1 MTDTLADSASA
12 VATAESDVLRIL
24 LVDDDAA
31 VLRFLA
37 AACAVSDCTTATAS
51 TVEQA
56 LRLLGD
62 HQFDLILSD
71 IRMPGLGGIELLR
84 AVKGKQ
90 PGTRVAL
97 MTGAPSVDSAAFG
110 RRHGAD
116 DYLPKPFSMAE
127 LKTLIERVR
136 TDRWLESALNGN
148 AGPGRIVDEPPLLPV
163 TAP

>member
-1 MTDTLADSASA
+1 MRDTLVDAASA
-12 VATAESDVLRIL
+12 AATAEPDVLRIL
-24 LVDDDAA
+24 LVDDDTA

-51 TVEQA
+51 TAEQA
-56 LRLLGD
+56 LGLLGD

-90 PGTRVAL
+90 PDTRVVL

-110 RRHGAD
+110 RRHGAY
-116 DYLPKPFSMAE
+116 DYLPKPFSVAE
-127 LKTLIERVR
+127 LKKLIQRVR
-136 TDRWLESALNGN
+136 ADRWLASGLNGD
-148 AGPGRIVDEPPLLPV
+148 AGPGRAVGALPLLPV
-163 TAP
+163 TAL